1 MNTRTGGMKEILLLS
16 VAFFFSSLGVG
27 AIQPFLTP
35 YLEEE
40 TGRPGTE
47 VIWVLGS
54 VYLAGIF
61 MRLVAA
67 LMVNRLGA
75 RMTVILG
82 LLMCTSFSWLV
93 VFTTHIGILLVGAF
107 FWGWG
112 AGCIWVAGTSMVL
125 DFSPADRYGTNTS
138 ILFAAVYLG
147 QGAGVCLLGWI
158 GANVGKADLFFWAAV
173 ISIPANIVSFMFPKA
188 GGKTQPANLAEGI
201 KILFSLQGI
210 IVSVLLLSSSFG
222 FGILL
227 GNLSGSVAR
236 SATMQGF
243 GSVGPVTL
251 GFYVARLV
259 CTSIAG
265 PLSDR
270 FGRAP
275 LLVVAYAASAIGL
288 FAAGVSDRPGV
299 LFAAALSL
307 GVQMGIASVAVGAL
321 VGDWA
326 PPEKRHVLLGSLYI
340 FHGLGAAL
348 SLILGEQLKAWLNAY
363 RPTFT
368 VFGAVMALCA
378 VLSIVLGF
386 ISKKGKDAASSG
398 PNEKSLSASEE

>member
-1 MNTRTGGMKEILLLS
+1 MSERAGGLKEILLLS
-16 VAFFFSSLGVG
+16 TAFFFSYLGVG

-47 VIWVLGS
+47 VVWVLGS

-61 MRLVAA
+61 MRLVAV
-67 LMVNRLGA
+67 LMVNKLGA

-82 LLMCTSFSWLV
+82 LLMCTGFSWLV
-93 VFTTHIGILLVGAF
+93 VVTTHIGILLAGAF

-147 QGAGVCLLGWI
+147 QGAGVCLLSWI
-158 GANVGKADLFFWAAV
+158 STEYDKADLFFWAAV

-188 GGKTQPANLAEGI
+188 GGKTAPANLAEGM
-201 KILFSLQGI
+201 KVLVSLQGL

-236 SATMQGF
+236 QGF

-259 CTSIAG
+259 CTSFAG

-270 FGRAP
+270 IGRAP

-288 FAAGVSDRPGV
+288 FAAGASDSPEI

-307 GVQMGIASVAVGAL
+307 GVQMGIASVAVAAL

-326 PPEKRHVLLGSLYI
+326 PPDKRHVLLGSLYI
-340 FHGLGAAL
+340 WHGLGAAL

-378 VLSIVLGF
+378 ILAVVLGF
-386 ISKKGKDAASSG
+386 LSKK
-398 PNEKSLSASEE
+398 EKPDEPY

>member
-1 MNTRTGGMKEILLLS
+1 MSTRTGGLKEILILS
-16 VAFFFSSLGVG
+16 AAFFFSYLGVG

-40 TGRPGTE
+40 TDRPGTE
-47 VIWVLGS
+47 VVWVLGS

-67 LMVNRLGA
+67 LMVNKLGA

-82 LLMCTSFSWLV
+82 LLMCTGFSWLIV
-93 VFTTHIGILLVGAF
+93 VTTHIGILLFGAF

-125 DFSPADRYGTNTS
+125 DFSPEDRYGTNTS

-158 GANVGKADLFFWAAV
+158 GAKFGKADLFFWAAV
-173 ISIPANIVSFMFPKA
+173 ISIPANVVSFMFPKA
-188 GGKTQPANLAEGI
+188 GGKTEPANLAEGM
-201 KILFSLQGI
+201 KVLVSLQGI

-236 SATMQGF
+236 STEMQGF

-259 CTSIAG
+259 CTSFAG

-288 FAAGVSDRPGV
+288 FAAGASDSPEI

-340 FHGLGAAL
+340 WHGLGAAL

-378 VLSIVLGF
+378 ILAVVLGF
-386 ISKKGKDAASSG
+386 LLRKEKRSEQKAASEG
-398 PNEKSLSASEE
+398 